1 MGARPFDDD
10 RPTVDLG
17 PQNLED
23 PTEILES
30 EADDAD
36 VDPTTSHHG
45 ALPANGT
52 PATVETDEPGTLQQ
66 DYPGK
71 PVDPVHQL
79 PTQQLPQKLAKR
91 GGTSVTRLSESRT
104 TTSPVEAMR
113 IDEIERTRVFLRVA
127 FLLSIGGAIIA
138 LLTGGDVIA
147 QRVVVGGSAI
157 GALGAAW
164 ILL

>member
-17 PQNLED
+17 PPPEDD

-45 ALPANGT
+45 GNGEA
-52 PATVETDEPGTLQQ
+52 PATVETEEPGTEQQ
-66 DYPGK
+66 HYPGK

-79 PTQQLPQKLAKR
+79 PTQQIQQKGSKR
-91 GGTSVTRLSESRT
+91 GATSVTRLSESRT
-104 TTSPVEAMR
+104 TTSE
-113 IDEIERTRVFLRVA
+113 
-127 FLLSIGGAIIA
+127 
-138 LLTGGDVIA
+138 
-147 QRVVVGGSAI
+147 
-157 GALGAAW
+157 GALATAA
-164 ILL
+164 LNSVDRRAPGLPCPGRAA